1 MRAEKAEI
9 SQDRAENS
17 AASRRLSFTF
27 KAFVITVDG
36 IKVPF
41 TIVNSNV
48 AQSVTIKIDKVEQ
61 NVPIDDAVFVKKEK
75 RQVV

>member
-1 MRAEKAEI
+1 MIA
-9 SQDRAENS
+9 
-17 AASRRLSFTF
+17 
-27 KAFVITVDG
+27 VDG